1 MGKKIFVS
9 YKYADSNVK
18 KITNDY
24 FKIDTVRDYVDKLE
38 EIIGKNDIYKGE
50 HSGEDQS
57 QFKDDTIWEH
67 LKSKIFDSSITIV
80 LISKSMKEWFIKE
93 EDQWIYQEISYSLKE
108 LTRTSSNGTKENK
121 SLSNAIIC
129 VVLPDSYG
137 NYGYYINE
145 NYYGDITYQDDV
157 TFKIIA
163 KNRNNKKYYF
173 DESYIV
179 TVKWDDFVGNYTK
192 YINLA
197 VEHQSRIDEFNIT
210 KET

>member
-9 YKYADSNVK
+9 YKYADDEVK

-24 FKIDTVRDYVDKLE
+24 WKNDTVRDYVDKLE
-38 EIIGKNDIYKGE
+38 SVIGKDDIYKGE

-57 QFKDDTIWEH
+57 KFKDDTIWEH

-80 LISKSMKEWFIKE
+80 LISKNMKELFYLE
-93 EDQWIYQEISYSLKE
+93 EEQWIYQEISYSLKE
-108 LTRTSSNGTKENK
+108 LTRTSSNGNRENK

-129 VVLPDSYG
+129 VVLPDKYGSYD
-137 NYGYYINE
+137 YYLRNT
-145 NYYGDITYQDDV
+145 YYTQSYNDNI

-163 KNRNNKKYYF
+163 KNRNNKKYTFNEDYV
-173 DESYIV
+173 V
-179 TVKWDDFVGNYTK
+179 TVKWNDFLNNYTK

-197 VEHQSRIDEFNIT
+197 VDKQKRINEFNIT
-210 KET
+210 KETT

>member
-1 MGKKIFVS
+1 MGEKIFVS
-9 YKYADSNVK
+9 YKYADNNVQ

-24 FKIDTVRDYVDKLE
+24 YKVDTVRDYVDKLE

-50 HSGEDQS
+50 HSDEDQS
-57 QFKDDTIWEH
+57 QFKDNTIWEH

-137 NYGYYINE
+137 NYDYYINK
-145 NYYGDITYQDDV
+145 NYFGDITYKDEV

-163 KNRNNKKYYF
+163 ENRNNKKYYF

-179 TVKWDDFVGNYTK
+179 TAKWNDFINNYTK

-197 VEHQSRIDEFNIT
+197 VEHQNRINEFNII